1 MLSGYAAATE
11 NSGYRVYCPVE
22 RNAIGG
28 LMALSAKRSRLSA
41 AEARELTLEAGLD
54 HLHTVGLEAR
64 IDVSLED
71 MHRIAGVPRSSAY
84 KAWQQL
90 ARDGETP
97 QVSFRRELLRSVLM
111 KSGQGTPDEQ
121 SMIHAAQAVLT
132 RRDELSNDELAAE
145 LVRVVIAAQF
155 LDAAERRGYRVALAI
170 WLAATSVPQ
179 AGIDDEVLVWIA
191 EADQMFLDQL
201 GEVFKRM
208 ANICNKVPRADLVG
222 PHFWEQFSTAVVAL
236 GDGLLP
242 RLRTSER
249 AVLFD
254 IEVPSSR
261 DTAAADS
268 EEWTLFAVAVHA
280 IWDRFFIDAEAA
292 STPKI

>member
-1 MLSGYAAATE
+1 
-11 NSGYRVYCPVE
+11 
-22 RNAIGG
+22 
-28 LMALSAKRSRLSA
+28 MALSSKRGRLSA
-41 AEARELTLEAGLD
+41 AEARERTLEAGLD
-54 HLHTVGLEAR
+54 YLHTVGLEAR

-71 MHRIAGVPRSSAY
+71 MHRAAGVPRSSAY

-90 ARDGETP
+90 ARDDETP
-97 QVSFRRELLRSVLM
+97 QVCFRRELLRGVLTR
-111 KSGQGTPDEQ
+111 SGQGAPDEQ
-121 SMIHAAQAVLT
+121 SMVDASQTVLA

-145 LVRVVIAAQF
+145 LVRVAIAAQF
-155 LDAAERRGYRVALAI
+155 LNAAERRGYRVALAVS
-170 WLAATSVPQ
+170 LAATSVPD
-179 AGIDDEVLVWIA
+179 AALDDEVLEWIA

-201 GEVFKRM
+201 AQVFKRM
-208 ANICNKVPRADLVG
+208 ANICNKVPRAELAG

-254 IEVPSSR
+254 IELPAETGAAS
-261 DTAAADS
+261 DT

-280 IWDRFFIDAEAA
+280 LWDRFFVDAEAGCA
-292 STPKI
+292 PET